1 MSLSYDDELD
11 ERLHDILES
20 ITDLL
25 DGRGN
30 LLKIQNI
37 LNTYNATHPPEGPFN
52 MNMGHGG
59 LEGVSMLAN
68 AASYCQLEYVQWMLD
83 NNASPWKRTDQ
94 GETVFHMAISQNVLY
109 EIDYGSDNKEPLNS
123 SMGVIMCLL
132 YHVENPANT
141 KLEANTKFKTNMR
154 IWEIRNNWQRTP
166 LDYAARKGGAEV
178 LKLFIAKGAK
188 INGPLFS
195 TQYGEI
201 SDTERGTF
209 IRRRIPDPVDRSGNL
224 YTRFGTS
231 LLHQAIEYDNP
242 DAFNILMVDGAH
254 THVYDDRGETPL
266 MCAISFGN
274 FDAVERLIA
283 SPGINLSQ
291 LYGRRLQYI
300 TEVGDLD
307 YTRTD
312 LTIPQKQF
320 ENWTALHMLALAH
333 HDDESP
339 HIVSVIEM
347 LLNAG
352 ASVSMKNAQGQT
364 PCDIARIH
372 GNETMV
378 AVFDKWDADRKL
390 AVWMGKHDRLGGA
403 SSFEHLSDDII
414 DMINKI

>member
-1 MSLSYDDELD
+1 MVKG
-11 ERLHDILES
+11 DILLYGSPRKKVFEN
-20 ITDLL
+20 IADLL
-25 DGRGN
+25 YHRGN
-30 LLKIQNI
+30 LSNI
-37 LNTYNATHPPEGPFN
+37 KNIIKTYNATHPPEGPFN
-52 MNMGHGG
+52 VKCRDGSVDYSG
-59 LEGVSMLAN
+59 LLAH
-68 AASYCQLEYVQWMLD
+68 AACSCELEYVQWFLKHGCDPLEKTLD
-83 NNASPWKRTDQ
+83 
-94 GETVFHMAISQNVLY
+94 GETVFHKAISQNMIF
-109 EIDYGSDNKEPLNS
+109 EIDYGRFDEKPSNS
-123 SMGVIMCLL
+123 SMGTIMTLL
-132 YHVENPANT
+132 HHMEDLEKRKKT
-141 KLEANTKFKTNMR
+141 KLEK
-154 IWEIRNNWQRTP
+154 IWEMRNDWHKTP

-178 LKLFIAKGAK
+178 LKLFISKGAK

-201 SDTERGTF
+201 SDTDRGTLKK
-209 IRRRIPDPVDRSGNL
+209 IRIPDPVDRSGNL
-224 YTRFGTS
+224 YTQFGTS

-242 DAFNILMVDGAH
+242 DAFDVLMIDGAH
-254 THVYDDRGETPL
+254 THVYDNRGETPL
-266 MCAISFGN
+266 MCAIRCSN
-274 FDAVERLIA
+274 FEAIKRLIA
-283 SPGINLSQ
+283 SPGIDISQ
-291 LYGRRLQYI
+291 LHGRIFRCIREEWSHPVLEQRS
-300 TEVGDLD
+300 L
-307 YTRTD
+307 
-312 LTIPQKQF
+312 PQIQCK
-320 ENWTALHMLALAH
+320 NWTALHMLALAH